1 MKFLEN
7 NPNQNEFLTY
17 IQETIEKSN
26 KLAEITK
33 DYFHDL
39 KINDSNMKL
48 VSQIFTRIYKHQ
60 FLQSVDIFKTFDRS
74 LTPGKHIEYYLIWF
88 ECFLAKGD
96 IWRTNENDLNAR
108 FDYIRRNII
117 LHWNSH
123 SDYMWRNSDLNSNPN
138 PRLYYFFEW
147 MRQAVVSTPTLFSIL
162 KSTDRLVNSFDLSTG
177 DDEFQVIFIDKLA
190 HFCFQFLGS
199 ISIAC
204 LRNE

>member
-7 NPNQNEFLTY
+7 NLGSNELLTH
-17 IQETIEKSN
+17 IQDTIENST

-74 LTPGKHIEYYLIWF
+74 LTPGKHIQYYLRWF

-96 IWRTNENDLNAR
+96 VWRTNENDLNAR
-108 FDYIRRNII
+108 FDYIRRKII
-117 LHWNSH
+117 LHWNSR
-123 SDYMWRNSDLNSNPN
+123 SDHIWRNSGLNSNPN

-199 ISIAC
+199 ISIVC